1 MSTVLSQVVYESQQ
15 VLLIQVS
22 YLFYI
27 MKALANNLKIQ
38 TMGES
43 SAWFQNETFVRSLS
57 PSLFYSIILT
67 FYIFYVQLSSFFGRC
82 F

>member
-43 SAWFQNETFVRSLS
+43 SAWFQN
-57 PSLFYSIILT
+57 
-67 FYIFYVQLSSFFGRC
+67 
-82 F
+82 